1 MIIKMALKE
10 LEIRKEL
17 YTFILLQLI
26 ITFLIAVSFISMM
39 ETEYTKYKAFESYVK
54 KEGWY
59 IYGGNILTP
68 DNYVV
73 NAPAML
79 EGYLASSD
87 ILACYALSGE
97 LQKEEMP
104 IQAKTIVYDQPI
116 IDAYK
121 PDIKEGRWL
130 KNADIGTNTVEAVI
144 APNSYGIG

>member
-1 MIIKMALKE
+1 M
-10 LEIRKEL
+10 
-17 YTFILLQLI
+17 
-26 ITFLIAVSFISMM
+26 
-39 ETEYTKYKAFESYVK
+39 
-54 KEGWY
+54 
-59 IYGGNILTP
+59 
-68 DNYVV
+68 V

-121 PDIKEGRWL
+121 PDIKRGKMAEKCRYRHEYSGSGDS
-130 KNADIGTNTVEAVI
+130 A
-144 APNSYGIG
+144 

>member
-1 MIIKMALKE
+1 MALKE

-39 ETEYTKYKAFESYVK
+39 ETEYTKYKAFENYLK

-87 ILACYALSGE
+87 ILAC
-97 LQKEEMP
+97 
-104 IQAKTIVYDQPI
+104 
-116 IDAYK
+116 
-121 PDIKEGRWL
+121 
-130 KNADIGTNTVEAVI
+130 
-144 APNSYGIG
+144 